1 MNMRKKFAWGFA
13 EAVRLW
19 FLGGLSTTKEK
30 YVLLW
35 LRFIGE
41 YAITLSV
48 ENGERV

>member
-1 MNMRKKFAWGFA
+1 MNMRNKFAWGFA
-13 EAVRLW
+13 EAVRLG
-19 FLGGLSTTKEK
+19 FLGGPQTKEK